1 MEPSRHI
8 EAYLNAQGVPFRI
21 IAHAPTRTLIEAAR
35 SAKIDYR
42 RVVRAIML
50 EDSQGMLMA
59 ILPASHMLD
68 FESLCQQLGRTLQP
82 VPQERLGGTFPDCEP
97 GSIPPLAQPYGL
109 PAIIDEQVMVMPQ
122 VCFEAGTHNALVVMA
137 GSEFQKLHA
146 VSRRLT
152 FSRPAATLAG
162 RDEFEFVSAEQPS
175 TIKGL
180 HPMADLQQRIQNIS
194 KLPPL
199 PDSTRRLL
207 LLRNNSKATIAD
219 LAAIVSTDPI
229 LAAQVIRYARSAYY
243 GYRGRVESLQDAI
256 TQVLGFDMVL
266 HMALGLS
273 ASRALRMPADGPLGM
288 RAFWRHSV
296 YTAGLAQALNTL
308 LPPATRGKPGLVY
321 LAGLLHDI
329 GFAVLGHLFQAEF
342 YLLNKAVATNPRVP
356 VSLIEKRV
364 LGIEHTQIGS
374 WLMGGWDMPAEVV
387 TSALE
392 HHNEYYSGEHA
403 AYANLV
409 LLADHLL
416 KGHQPSDAAGDEPPP
431 VILTALGLDLE
442 RVMEVT
448 RKVLE
453 ESRPGLDE
461 MAGIMAA

>member
-1 MEPSRHI
+1 MGPRNHI
-8 EAYLNAQGVPFRI
+8 EAYLNAQGVPFRLI
-21 IAHAPTRTLIEAAR
+21 PHAPTHTLIEAAR
-35 SAKIDYR
+35 AGKVDYR
-42 RVVRAIML
+42 RMVRAVML
-50 EDSQGMLMA
+50 EDDQGMVMA
-59 ILPASHMLD
+59 VLPASHMLD
-68 FESLCQQLGRTLQP
+68 FASLCQQLGRALQP
-82 VPQERLGGTFPDCEP
+82 VSQERLSGTFQDCEP
-97 GSIPPLAQPYGL
+97 GSIPPLAQTYGL
-109 PAIIDEQVMVMPQ
+109 PAIIDEQVTVMPQ
-122 VCFEAGTHNALVVMA
+122 VCFEPGSHDALVAMH
-137 GSEFQKLHA
+137 GPDFMKLHTL
-146 VSRRLT
+146 SRRMS

-162 RDEFEFVSAEQPS
+162 RDEYEFVAAEGSPA
-175 TIKGL
+175 IKGL
-180 HPMADLQQRIQNIS
+180 HPMADLQERIRNLPS
-194 KLPPL
+194 LPPL

-207 LLRNNSKATIAD
+207 LLRNNPKATIAD
-219 LAAIVSTDPI
+219 LAAIIATDPI

-273 ASRALRMPADGPLGM
+273 ASRTLRMPADGPLGM
-288 RAFWRHSV
+288 RSFWRHSV

-329 GFAVLGHLFQAEF
+329 GFAALGHLFQAEF
-342 YLLNKAVATNPRVP
+342 FLLNKAVATNPRVP

-364 LGIEHTQIGS
+364 LGVEHTQIGS
-374 WLMGGWDMPAEVV
+374 WLMQGWEMPEEVIV
-387 TSALE
+387 TCQE
-392 HHNEYYSGEHA
+392 HHNEYYSGPHA
-403 AYANLV
+403 ACANLV

-416 KGHQPSDAAGDEPPP
+416 KGHQPSDAAGDEAPP
-431 VILTALGLDLE
+431 VILTALGLDAE

-448 RKVLE
+448 NKVME